1 MMKWMWLVAAVPFV
15 SMLAMCAGLWA
26 VPSWAN
32 TVSALTCVL
41 VLAGALLT
49 GLCVLVAVFAGWW
62 RGAYAL
68 KRGDILAATVFASL
82 DVLIPSTL
90 AVLLWLLLRSLK
102 NSGGFIPFL

>member
-1 MMKWMWLVAAVPFV
+1 VL
-15 SMLAMCAGLWA
+15 
-26 VPSWAN
+26 
-32 TVSALTCVL
+32 L
-41 VLAGALLT
+41 VL
-49 GLCVLVAVFAGWW
+49 FAGWW

-68 KRGDILAATVFASL
+68 KRGDILAATLLASL

>member
-1 MMKWMWLVAAVPFV
+1 MKWMWLVAAVPFV
-15 SMLAMCAGLWA
+15 LMLAMFFGLWA
-26 VPSWAN
+26 VSSWAN
-32 TVSALTCVL
+32 KVSAITCVL

-68 KRGDILAATVFASL
+68 KRGDILAATVLASL

-90 AVLLWLLLRSLK
+90 AVLLLLLLHSLK
-102 NSGGFIPFL
+102 KSGGLIPFL

>member
-1 MMKWMWLVAAVPFV
+1 MKWMWLVAAVPFML
-15 SMLAMCAGLWA
+15 MLAMFFGLWA
-26 VPSWAN
+26 RPSWAN
-32 TVSALTCVL
+32 TISPLMCVL

-49 GLCVLVAVFAGWW
+49 GLCVLLAVFAGWW

-68 KRGDILAATVFASL
+68 KRGDILAATLLASL

-102 NSGGFIPFL
+102 NSGGLIPFL